1 MEKPQL
7 VNFIAKVLE
16 ESGFKVYKNFKTS
29 SQVVDIYAVL
39 PTSMGD
45 FGVVVGCK
53 NYDKQWEV
61 GIDVLKEMEMIGKT
75 LKASKVTI
83 VTSSSFSAQAIKYGT
98 QRNIKLV
105 DRKNLIALAKKFAEK
120 EKNKKNIKNRRI
132 DENIDQAD
140 IPIERYDKITE
151 LDDFKSGSSSYYD
164 QFKNLNEFN
173 AGSNPYNSL
182 EDYEADKNYYES
194 AVGYSPNENYG
205 SSNQNNYKTSTD
217 YDNYEDNFYH
227 EEFLNSNIYNSGYY
241 SSEIENSSNPSRLGK
256 INQSA
261 KKSRFNFRKNNSK
274 NNFNNKSRNKG
285 NKTKAIKN
293 VVNAKNI
300 SKTSHTIFN
309 KLEPLLHHTISQIL
323 IVILASYILSFLLG
337 AIAKIPTGFL
347 GIIELVIALL
357 LSYGMAFYSAENKR
371 DGTNIL
377 IKGSLVFFISLI
389 CLMVLI
395 VLIR

>member
-120 EKNKKNIKNRRI
+120 ERNKKGIIKNKRI

-140 IPIERYDKITE
+140 IPIGKYDQITE
-151 LDDFKSGSSSYYD
+151 LDDFKSQKQSYYN
-164 QFKNLNEFN
+164 QFTIDNFN
-173 AGSNPYNSL
+173 SDSSPYESL

-194 AVGYSPNENYG
+194 AVGYSPNENYE
-205 SSNQNNYKTSTD
+205 TS
-217 YDNYEDNFYH
+217 NYENYRDEYYQN
-227 EEFLNSNIYNSGYY
+227 EFLNSNIYNSGYY
-241 SSEIENSSNPSRLGK
+241 SSEIGNSSNPSRLGK
-256 INQSA
+256 MNQNA
-261 KKSRFNFRKNNSK
+261 KKSRFNFRKNK
-274 NNFNNKSRNKG
+274 KTNNTSMNKFKNKG
-285 NKTKAIKN
+285 NKTKAVRKIINTKN
-293 VVNAKNI
+293 LV
-300 SKTSHTIFN
+300 KTGKPIFN
-309 KLEPLLHHTISQIL
+309 TLEPLLNHTISQII
-323 IVILASYILSFLLG
+323 IVILVSYLLSFILG
-337 AIAKIPTGFL
+337 AVAKIPTGFL
-347 GIIELVIALL
+347 GIIELVIALI
-357 LSYGMAFYSAENKR
+357 LSYGMALYSAENKK

-377 IKGSLVFFISLI
+377 IKGTIVFFISLI
-389 CLMVLI
+389 CLMIII